1 LGTIGSAK
9 RIEDTVISL
18 LPLLPDGTTVTLGGE
33 PHRSLHFS
41 ETLLSDQTKSTYAS
55 VLLVFLVVLFAL
67 KSVSLAFYSL
77 IPIVSGVMANYIFMY
92 FFQIPFDMITVS
104 FGSIAV
110 GAGIDDAIHFLIR
123 YKNKLGIDNRS
134 VEMLLSETL
143 QETGRPIILTT
154 ISIVGGMIMFLFAS
168 YTPVRY
174 FGSLMSMALVNCM
187 LSTLFIM
194 PSLIR
199 LVTNLQRKFGL
210 KTATE
215 RAQ

>member
-1 LGTIGSAK
+1 
-9 RIEDTVISL
+9 
-18 LPLLPDGTTVTLGGE
+18 
-33 PHRSLHFS
+33 
-41 ETLLSDQTKSTYAS
+41 
-55 VLLVFLVVLFAL
+55 
-67 KSVSLAFYSL
+67 
-77 IPIVSGVMANYIFMY
+77 MY

-143 QETGRPIILTT
+143 RETGRPIILTT

-210 KTATE
+210 RRQQSELSEK
-215 RAQ
+215 AQRSRLKRSLSVLARSPMCLMSAGLDMRELRMVTKPLSS